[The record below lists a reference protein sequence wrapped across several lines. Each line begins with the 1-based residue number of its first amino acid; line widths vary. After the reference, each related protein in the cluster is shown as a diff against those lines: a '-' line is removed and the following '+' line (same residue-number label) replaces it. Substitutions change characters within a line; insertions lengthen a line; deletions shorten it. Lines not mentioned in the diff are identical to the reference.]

1 MKKPYDIDIVQV
13 IGDFLEMGHLENIVA
28 MFKQDTGLYS
38 LVGHLLQDDR
48 YAVRLG
54 IAVLFEEL
62 ALLRPAEISL
72 AVPTLLPLLEN
83 NNPILRGEAATL
95 LGIIGTKE
103 ALAPLRKLA
112 NDPDPAIREL
122 VSDILQ
128 DTGAL
133 PPAVTNEYHP

>member
-1 MKKPYDIDIVQV
+1 MKKAYDIDIVQV

-103 ALAPLRKLA
+103 ALVPLRKLA
-112 NDPDPAIREL
+112 NDRDPQIREI

-128 DTGAL
+128 NSGAL
-133 PPAVTNEYHP
+133 TPAVTNE

>member
-28 MFKQDTGLYS
+28 MFKQDTGLYG
-38 LVGHLLQDDR
+38 LVGHLLQDER

-54 IAVLFEEL
+54 IAALFEEL

-95 LGIIGTKE
+95 LGIIGTRE
-103 ALAPLRKLA
+103 ALVPLRKLA
-112 NDPDPAIREL
+112 NDRDPQIREI

-128 DTGAL
+128 NSGAL
-133 PPAVTNEYHP
+133 TPAVTNE

>member
-1 MKKPYDIDIVQV
+1 MEKLYDIDIVQV

-28 MFKQDTGLYS
+28 MFKQDTGLYG
-38 LVGHLLQDDR
+38 LVGHLLQDER

-54 IAVLFEEL
+54 IAALFEEL
-62 ALLRPAEISL
+62 ALLRPAEVTQ

-95 LGIIGTKE
+95 LGIIGTRE
-103 ALAPLRKLA
+103 ALVPLRKLA
-112 NDPDPAIREL
+112 NDRDPQIREI

-128 DTGAL
+128 NSGAL
-133 PPAVTNEYHP
+133 TPAVTNE

>member
-28 MFKQDTGLYS
+28 MFKQDTGLYG

-103 ALAPLRKLA
+103 ALVPLRKLA
-112 NDPDPAIREL
+112 NDRDPQIREI

-128 DTGAL
+128 NSGAL
-133 PPAVTNEYHP
+133 TLAVTNE

>member
-112 NDPDPAIREL
+112 NDPDPAIREI